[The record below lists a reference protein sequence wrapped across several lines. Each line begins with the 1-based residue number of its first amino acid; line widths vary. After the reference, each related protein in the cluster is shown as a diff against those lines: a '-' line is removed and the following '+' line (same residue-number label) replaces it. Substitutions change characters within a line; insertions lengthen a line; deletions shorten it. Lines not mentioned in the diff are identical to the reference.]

1 MKPASAKNSPFGA
14 TFTPVKLQRLATW
27 PPATVKGAWWQELAK
42 RVAMYPTKGAT
53 AWGIPFELPKQGRA
67 ILLQA
72 GGEVSIPLVGLAT
85 YLCLL
90 HEWRQLP
97 AEIRMEN
104 PAEGL
109 VVGEYEI
116 VYVDGT
122 RHVQPIR
129 ARFEVEMVESP
140 GQAWLAPPQKMM
152 HPVDFIAPKGEWGI
166 AQFGCQWP
174 EGQPLLY
181 AMPNPHPEKP
191 LASLSIRA
199 MQKSPLLVAGL
210 TLYRG
215 TSHPLQHLPRR
226 CYRVVSRGKAVDVA
240 KAEVDLGVVARIEKG
255 HARDEKWLLSPYRGI
270 GQRAEPAKRQDLIHA
285 SGAKDATLSVQLA
298 GKNRK
303 AEFSLG
309 EAFASGSAGEKSGA
323 PLRLEMLDGHHQW
336 MRVVVKDSSTGKPT
350 PVRIHIATPHGQYV
364 APYGHHEVI
373 NPQWFMDYGA
383 DVVVGGVGFGE
394 VTTRGRNCAYV
405 NGEFTTELPAGEL
418 YVEISKGF
426 EYAPIR
432 RKVTIRP
439 GQEVLELTVDH
450 NLNWRRRGFVTADTH
465 VHFISPHTAALE
477 AQGEGVNVV
486 NLLASQWGRLFTNVG
501 DIRGRANVI
510 EDDTIVYVGTEN
522 RNHMLGHISMLGTKG
537 LPVYPMCC
545 GGPSEAF
552 LGDPDFMSLAEWAL
566 ENRRRGG
573 LVVRPHF
580 PFCGNTE
587 DPVSV
592 IAGLVD
598 ALEIQYPQD
607 GYPIQEW
614 YRYLNCG
621 YRVALASGTDKMGA
635 YCVLGWTR
643 TYAQMDPNKPLDY
656 DDWAAAVRGGR
667 TFASSGPLIDFT
679 VEGQPVG
686 STISLP
692 EGGGTVEVHAFAQSV
707 WPMGK
712 IEIVQN
718 GRVVASEGI
727 GGEGKMPSPHA
738 GETPASHTYRLE
750 VTAKVRVERTGWLA
764 ARCKGPDKHPAEPT
778 AAHTSPIYL
787 RCGQSRAFDGPA
799 AEHMLAL
806 VEGTQEYFHTIATS
820 FDEGSR
826 KRMGKLYREA
836 SEELRNRLIREGG
849 YAAELLSQPYKRME
863 HHH

>member
-1 MKPASAKNSPFGA
+1 MKPASAKKPPFGA
-14 TFTPVKLQRLATW
+14 TFKPVKLQRLATW
-27 PPATVKGAWWQELAK
+27 PPAKVKGLWWQDLAK
-42 RVAMYPTKGAT
+42 RVATYPSKGAT

-67 ILLQA
+67 ILLQT
-72 GGEVSIPLVGLAT
+72 GDEVSIALSGQAT

-90 HEWRQLP
+90 HEWRQMP
-97 AEIRMEN
+97 AEIRQEN

-116 VYVDGT
+116 VYADGT

-140 GQAWLAPPQKMM
+140 GQAWLAPPHKIM
-152 HPVDFIAPKGEWGI
+152 HPVDFLAPKGEWGI
-166 AQFGCQWP
+166 AQFGCQFP

-191 LASLSIRA
+191 LASLSVRA
-199 MQKSPLLVAGL
+199 LRKSPLLVAGL

-226 CYRVVSRGKAVDVA
+226 CYRVVSRGKAVEVT
-240 KAEVDLGVVARIEKG
+240 KAQVDLGVVARIEKG
-255 HARDEKWLLSPYRGI
+255 HARDEKWLVSPYRGI

-285 SGAKDATLSVQLA
+285 SGAKDATLSVELP
-298 GKNRK
+298 GKK
-303 AEFSLG
+303 GTVKFSLG
-309 EAFASGSAGEKSGA
+309 EAFASGSAGEKTGA
-323 PLRLEMLDGHHQW
+323 PMRLEMLDGHHQW

-350 PVRIHIATPHGQYV
+350 PVRIHITTPHGQYV

-405 NGEFTTELPAGEL
+405 NGEFTTELPTGEL

-426 EYAPIR
+426 EYSPIR
-432 RKVTIRP
+432 RKVTVRP
-439 GQEVLELTVDH
+439 GQDVLELNVDH

-477 AQGEGVNVV
+477 AQGEGVNIV

-580 PFCGNTE
+580 PYCGNTE

-598 ALEIQYPQD
+598 ALEIQYPHD
-607 GYPIQEW
+607 SYPIQEW

-635 YCVLGWTR
+635 YCALGWTR

-656 DDWAAAVRGGR
+656 DDWAEAVRGGR
-667 TFASSGPLIDFT
+667 TFATSGPLIDLT
-679 VEGQPVG
+679 VDGRPVG
-686 STISLP
+686 STISLS
-692 EGGGTVEVHAFAQSV
+692 GSGGTVEVHAFAQSV
-707 WPMGK
+707 WPMGR

-718 GRVVASEGI
+718 GRVVSSEDAAASAA
-727 GGEGKMPSPHA
+727 PDAA
-738 GETPASHTYRLE
+738 GTYRLE
-750 VTAKVRVERTGWLA
+750 VAAKVRVESTGWLA
-764 ARCKGPDKHPAEPT
+764 ARCKGPDKHPAEPM
-778 AAHTSPIYL
+778 AAHTSPVYL
-787 RCGQSRAFDGPA
+787 RCGDTKAFDGPA

-820 FDEGSR
+820 FDESSR

-849 YAAELLSQPYKRME
+849 YDPKLLAQPYRKME